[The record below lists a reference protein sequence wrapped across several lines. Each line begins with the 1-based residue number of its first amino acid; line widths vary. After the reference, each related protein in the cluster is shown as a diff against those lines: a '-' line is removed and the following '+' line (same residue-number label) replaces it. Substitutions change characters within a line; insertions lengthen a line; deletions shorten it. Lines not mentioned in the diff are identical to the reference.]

1 MAEASESSSNEITF
15 NIKAS
20 SDAKYSVTLPTTATV
35 AALKEKLSG
44 SDFADLPVDRQ
55 RLIFSGRILKD
66 TDIIGDVKIKE
77 GHTVHLVRSAASN
90 ARQNPTPDA
99 SSNTP
104 TPSIP
109 TNIAA
114 GTGNNPLAHITGA
127 RYAGFHNLPGM
138 GSFGPDGGVSHILA
152 HLIDSLLITTR

>member
-20 SDAKYSVTLPTTATV
+20 SDAKYSVTMASTATV
-35 AALKEKLSG
+35 AALKQKLSG

-90 ARQNPTPDA
+90 ARQNPTTDA
-99 SSNTP
+99 STTASTPAASN
-104 TPSIP
+104 IP

-138 GSFGPDGGVSHILA
+138 GSFGPDGGVSI
-152 HLIDSLLITTR
+152 HLLSLVEFG